1 MVPTHPYSDP
11 IFGPPPTPPKFWA
24 KNRFR
29 ASATLCYGPEMVDIT
44 DRPEL
49 LQQATGTEVIPF
61 IREPLP
67 GGRDVKSEAAAEAA
81 AAALAERYRINGAR
95 LRANEDKRIAAI
107 KLKAANYR
115 RDPLNN
121 PAVGRPPGRKARA
134 IKSGREA
141 VALFVEMNVDRLQSW
156 LDEIAIID
164 GPLVAFRCV
173 TEIIEYHI
181 PKLARTEHTGANEG
195 PVEIVFSWRPPEN

>member
-1 MVPTHPYSDP
+1 
-11 IFGPPPTPPKFWA
+11 
-24 KNRFR
+24 
-29 ASATLCYGPEMVDIT
+29 MVDIT

-49 LQQATGTEVIPF
+49 LQQATGTDVIPF
-61 IREPLP
+61 TREPLS
-67 GGRDVKSEAAAEAA
+67 GGRDLKAEAA
-81 AAALAERYRINGAR
+81 AVALAARYKANGAR

-121 PAVGRPPGRKARA
+121 PAVGRPPGRKAVA

-164 GPLVAFRCV
+164 GPLVAFRCM